1 MEENNALLKE
11 EGFTI
16 KESAFCM
23 LKFFLLSTLISFV
36 GIIFIKGVNGD
47 NNQVAL
53 KHVIIILC
61 NVTTYVIFL
70 KKYYKNDCET
80 KRRFTNSLNGIGYI
94 LIIFLWLGYVVTY
107 SNSLGILI
115 YKLFKDA
122 TLPELLQEISEYPII
137 CFLSASIVAPVF
149 EEMLFRGVILDKLL
163 IKNKPVIAVG
173 VSSLIFGIMHFNV
186 VQSTNGVFL
195 GIILGMIYCK
205 SKSLLPCILVHFVN
219 NTFCMLENYIPEGA
233 FNVVDGGFNVI
244 ALIIGLLIL
253 IGCFYIFKHKEY
265 LISKN

>member
-1 MEENNALLKE
+1 MKRRGIYNKRECLLYVK
-11 EGFTI
+11 I
-16 KESAFCM
+16 
-23 LKFFLLSTLISFV
+23 FLLSTLISFV

-205 SKSLLPCILVHFVN
+205 SKSLLPCILVHFV
-219 NTFCMLENYIPEGA
+219 C
-233 FNVVDGGFNVI
+233 
-244 ALIIGLLIL
+244 
-253 IGCFYIFKHKEY
+253 
-265 LISKN
+265 